1 MNAKKKISIIMI
13 DQRIAISNA
22 LIDTFKTH
30 TRNWDFLSFKSVP
43 EAIEKTD
50 NIDKDT
56 LFLLNIGGIESSET
70 TLENHIVNIRH
81 IFSNVPII
89 ILADNEK
96 LLKLSL
102 FSYLKLN
109 GFITTNTSTELLTA
123 CIQVVILGGV
133 YIPKKLI
140 LTSSYIETQIASI
153 EDEKII
159 DEFTPRQKEVAIL
172 LYNGLSNKVIACEL
186 DISESTVKA
195 HITNIMKKLGVTNRT
210 QAVRRLIF

>member
-1 MNAKKKISIIMI
+1 MI

>member
-1 MNAKKKISIIMI
+1 MLVKKTRIIMI

-22 LIDTFKTH
+22 LIDTFKTY
-30 TRNWDFLSFKSVP
+30 TQNWNFLSFKSVP

-50 NIDKDT
+50 GIDKNT
-56 LFLLNIGGIESSET
+56 LFLLNVGGIESSET
-70 TLENHIVNIRH
+70 TLESHINNIRH

-133 YIPKKLI
+133 
-140 LTSSYIETQIASI
+140 
-153 EDEKII
+153 
-159 DEFTPRQKEVAIL
+159 
-172 LYNGLSNKVIACEL
+172 
-186 DISESTVKA
+186 
-195 HITNIMKKLGVTNRT
+195 
-210 QAVRRLIF
+210 